1 MVTTV
6 LSFYI
11 YSENVYSQS
20 LESILISPAY
30 KPISI
35 RRNVDENAGGQNIID
50 QNFKEHMI
58 GKGEYNEQGISG
70 YLEQSKT
77 LLCSCL

>member
-35 RRNVDENAGGQNIID
+35 RRNVDENAGG
-50 QNFKEHMI
+50 
-58 GKGEYNEQGISG
+58 
-70 YLEQSKT
+70 
-77 LLCSCL
+77 

>member
-20 LESILISPAY
+20 LESILISP
-30 KPISI
+30 
-35 RRNVDENAGGQNIID
+35 GGGRI
-50 QNFKEHMI
+50 
-58 GKGEYNEQGISG
+58 
-70 YLEQSKT
+70 
-77 LLCSCL
+77 